1 MNYFSDIRIDANLN
15 KHIWSHGIK
24 NVQKRVRVR
33 LSRRRNE
40 DEEAK
45 EKVIKIIKHLCI
57 SL

>member
-1 MNYFSDIRIDANLN
+1 MTNIIFNLCSDVRIDAALN

-45 EKVIKIIKHLCI
+45 EKV
-57 SL
+57 